1 MAYNFSPFK
10 TQIEEIKTW
19 LLGEFAMLRTGRAT
33 PTLLDSVMI
42 DSYGSKMPIKH
53 VANIS
58 SEDPKTLRI
67 TPWDASQIKAIET
80 GIAASNIGVS
90 TSPDSTSIRVIFPD
104 LTEERRKM
112 LVKLVGEKLEDARV
126 SLRKERE
133 KVTNDLNNQKKEG
146 EISEDDLHR
155 SKEELQK
162 LVDEANRGLEGL
174 ADKKEVEIME
184 I

>member
-1 MAYNFSPFK
+1 MAYNFSSFK
-10 TQIEEIKTW
+10 QGVEEIKTW
-19 LLGEFAMLRTGRAT
+19 LTGEFAGLRTGRAT
-33 PTLLDSVMI
+33 PALLDTVMV

-67 TPWDASQIKAIET
+67 TPWDASQIKGIET
-80 GIAASNIGVS
+80 GIAASNLGVS

-133 KVTNDLNNQKKEG
+133 KVLNDLNEEKKAG
-146 EISEDDLHR
+146 NISEDELFKTRED
-155 SKEELQK
+155 LQK
-162 LVDEANRGLEGL
+162 LVDEANKSLEEL
-174 ADKKEVEIME
+174 ARKKEAEILE
-184 I
+184 R